1 MCHVPEAVIKVVIR
15 AVIQHAIKHVPVVV
29 EMVAVLL
36 VRGLVLADAVLHVLA
51 VALEAVRVLLKATVP
66 LVKENAQRL
75 AKLDVKALV
84 LQVVKVD
91 ALPGVQVVV
100 RAVVVLVA
108 KALARAV
115 VTRDAQAPVIQDVI
129 LPVKMGVKVHVL
141 AVVAAVVD
149 MVALTPVPEPV
160 VAVA

>member
-15 AVIQHAIKHVPVVV
+15 VVIQHAIKHVPVGV

-51 VALEAVRVLLKATVP
+51 VALVAVRVLLKATVP
-66 LVKENAQRL
+66 HVKENVQRL

-84 LQVVKVD
+84 LLVVQVD
-91 ALPGVQVVV
+91 ALPAVQVVV
-100 RAVVVLVA
+100 REVVVLVA

-115 VTRDAQAPVIQDVI
+115 VTRDAQDHVIQDVI

-141 AVVAAVVD
+141 ADVAAVVD

-160 VAVA
+160 LAVA